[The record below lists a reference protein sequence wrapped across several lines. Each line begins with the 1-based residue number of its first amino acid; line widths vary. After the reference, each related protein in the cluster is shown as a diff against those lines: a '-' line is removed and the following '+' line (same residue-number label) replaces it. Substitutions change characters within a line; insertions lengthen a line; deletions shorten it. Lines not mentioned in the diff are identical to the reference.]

1 MLTSNTTTARSH
13 HHDAEANRHPRTPTL
28 SPVTRLLILRHAST
42 AETGKTLSGRLPG
55 IPLSVKGRAEAQ
67 AMADALATTPI
78 AAIYSS
84 PIERTVETATIIAA
98 HHKLRVKKDKGL
110 LEADYGDWSGK
121 KLTQLHKAPQWPL
134 IQRAPSHAAF
144 PGGETMRSMQ
154 HRIIDGIPRIAAA
167 HPNETIVLVSHADPI
182 KSYVAHVLG
191 MHLDQFQRIDISPA
205 SLTRVDLHHALPHL
219 RSLNVTAESVAGR

>member
-1 MLTSNTTTARSH
+1 M
-13 HHDAEANRHPRTPTL
+13 
-28 SPVTRLLILRHAST
+28 TRLLIIRHAST

-55 IPLSVKGRAEAQ
+55 IPLSTKGRAEAE
-67 AMADALATTPI
+67 AMATALADESI
-78 AAIYSS
+78 SAFYSS
-84 PIERTVETATIIAA
+84 PIERTVETASIIAA
-98 HHKLRVKKDKGL
+98 RHALRVKKDKGL

-121 KLTQLHKAPQWPL
+121 KLTQLRKAPQWPL

-154 HRIIDGIPRIAAA
+154 QRIVDAIPRIAAR

-191 MHLDQFQRIDISPA
+191 MHLDQFQRIDIAPA
-205 SLTRVDLHHALPHL
+205 SLTRVDLHHSIPQL

>member
-1 MLTSNTTTARSH
+1 M
-13 HHDAEANRHPRTPTL
+13 
-28 SPVTRLLILRHAST
+28 TRLLIIRHAST

-55 IPLSVKGRAEAQ
+55 IPLSTKGRAEAE
-67 AMADALATTPI
+67 AMATALADESI
-78 AAIYSS
+78 SAFYSS
-84 PIERTVETATIIAA
+84 PIERTVETASIIAA
-98 HHKLRVKKDKGL
+98 RHALRVKKDKGL

-121 KLTQLHKAPQWPL
+121 KLTQLRKAPQWPL

-154 HRIIDGIPRIAAA
+154 QRIVDAIPRIASN

-191 MHLDQFQRIDISPA
+191 MHLDQFQRIDIAPA
-205 SLTRVDLHHALPHL
+205 SLTRVDLHHSIPQL
-219 RSLNVTAESVAGR
+219 RSLNVTAESVVGR